1 MAEYIKR
8 ETAVDAILGEPT
20 DAHYPEWYA
29 SILMGLPAAD
39 VAPVVHGKWIYKGEY
54 AVCTECGGR
63 SGAQYDGVEPIPL
76 MTQFCHNCGAKMD
89 IQDGGDNNE
98 VD

>member
-1 MAEYIKR
+1 MEEYIKR

-39 VAPVVHGKWIYKGEY
+39 VAPVVHGRWEIVIGSNKKQYM
-54 AVCTECGGR
+54 VCSECR
-63 SGAQYDGVEPIPL
+63 VSQTLTGVFSYCP
-76 MTQFCHNCGAKMD
+76 NCGVKMD
-89 IQDGGDNNE
+89 GDN
-98 VD
+98 